1 VTVHVIVG
9 ASCSGKS
16 THAWE
21 NRAKDE
27 PVVDFDR
34 LASALGAATAHGAEG
49 AIADAAFA
57 ARAAARRAAM
67 SADVDGWVL
76 HTTPTQKHIDEYV
89 DADAD
94 FVLLDPGEDE
104 CVARAEAD
112 GRPEGTVDRIRA
124 WYEDPPQLPEGTT
137 TITDFTRG
145 TPMSRSATSRAT
157 PAQAHKQNRYWGE
170 KDLPTSKVEFFN
182 AVTTPAPAGDG
193 GTVATIRMYGP
204 IDSWGGFWGIST
216 KDIGG
221 VLDALPETVTQII
234 LRINSPGG
242 EVFEGV
248 SILNM
253 LRAHK
258 ASVTAVVDGLAASA
272 ASFIAAGC
280 DDTVMSPG
288 TQMMIHSPLVFSY
301 GNAAELRKT
310 ADILDSIE
318 SSIVEIYT
326 GKAGEKDW
334 AGLLAA
340 DTWLNASQ
348 AVDLGLANRVG
359 VIPDAGEAITVTD
372 DDELEVITLDDD
384 EIEDSAARARIT
396 RFPERAA
403 ARTPTLPRAT
413 APGTST
419 GQETA
424 MADLNATIRARLGLL
439 DSNASD
445 EVIVAALDEAL
456 AERAEP
462 TAAAAVPDGATMVD
476 AGVFAQMQSDAAA
489 GREARAQQ
497 ETERRDRVVAE
508 ALQDGRIAPAT
519 QATWRAQLD
528 TNEEGTTQLLASL
541 PKNTIPVTEIGTA
554 AGDAVASDEDR
565 AYATVF
571 GAEKKEA

>member
-1 VTVHVIVG
+1 VTTKM
-9 ASCSGKS
+9 AL
-16 THAWE
+16 
-21 NRAKDE
+21 
-27 PVVDFDR
+27 DR
-34 LASALGAATAHGAEG
+34 Q
-49 AIADAAFA
+49 
-57 ARAAARRAAM
+57 
-67 SADVDGWVL
+67 
-76 HTTPTQKHIDEYV
+76 P
-89 DADAD
+89 
-94 FVLLDPGEDE
+94 
-104 CVARAEAD
+104 
-112 GRPEGTVDRIRA
+112 
-124 WYEDPPQLPEGTT
+124 
-137 TITDFTRG
+137 
-145 TPMSRSATSRAT
+145 
-157 PAQAHKQNRYWGE
+157 NRYWGQKAVPE
-170 KDLPTSKVEFFN
+170 SKTEFFN
-182 AVTTPAPAGDG
+182 AVTTPAPSGD
-193 GTVATIRMYGP
+193 GTVATIRLYGP

-216 KDIGG
+216 KDVGG
-221 VLDALPETVTQII
+221 VLDALPDTVTQII

-288 TQMMIHSPLVFSY
+288 TQMMIHAPLVFSY

-310 ADILDSIE
+310 ADVLDSIQ
-318 SSIVEIYT
+318 SSIVEIYQD
-326 GKAGEKDW
+326 KAGEKDW
-334 AGLLAA
+334 PTLLAD
-340 DTWLNASQ
+340 DTWLNASE
-348 AVDLGLANRVG
+348 AVELGLADRVA

-372 DDELEVITLDDD
+372 DEELEVITLDDD
-384 EIEDSAARARIT
+384 EIEDVAARARVT
-396 RFPERAA
+396 RFPQRAA
-403 ARTPTLPRAT
+403 ARTHMLPTAT
-413 APGTST
+413 APGTPT
-419 GQETA
+419 EQETA
-424 MADLNATIRARLGLL
+424 MANLKDTIRARLGVT
-439 DSNASD
+439 DANISD
-445 EVIVAALDEAL
+445 EQLLAALDETL
-456 AERAEP
+456 NEQ
-462 TAAAAVPDGATMVD
+462 TASPSVPDGATIVD

-497 ETERRDRVVAE
+497 ETERRDRIVAE